1 MKKIIFLIG
10 FFLVSSTSYAEPLL
24 ESYTAR
30 LSSEDHFNSNGERL
44 KSVAAIIRQDRANY
58 HKFNIRDKEDQF
70 DSVFVD
76 KDNRDRLEA
85 MLNRGFIS
93 NAAKDSV
100 INGTPVIFVK
110 IYKNHIEVS
119 LL

>member
-10 FFLVSSTSYAEPLL
+10 FFLVSSSGYAEPLL

-30 LSSEDHFNSNGERL
+30 LSSEDHVNSNGERL
-44 KSVAAIIRQDRANY
+44 ESAAAIIRQDRANY
-58 HKFNIRDKEDQF
+58 HKFNIRDSEDQF
-70 DSVFVD
+70 DSVFAD

-85 MLNRGFIS
+85 MLKKGFIS
-93 NAAKDSV
+93 NATKDSIV
-100 INGTPVIFVK
+100 NDTPVIFVK